1 MARFIGYR
9 VAQSLL
15 VIAGVVLLTFVI
27 VRLVP
32 GDPAVAYAGSRA
44 TAEQLA
50 AVRDK
55 LGLDASLFTQM
66 TRYLADLFRGDL
78 GISIHTR
85 QPVVSDLMQF
95 IPASLELVIFAM
107 LIAVPVG
114 LTVGQFAARHRGKTA
129 DVLMRIASVLAVSF
143 PSFWLGLLLQTTFAS
158 NLGWFPI
165 AGEYTSS
172 LNQSSPLSVWTN
184 ITIVDAAIS
193 GNWPIFLS
201 TAHHLV
207 LPGLVLA
214 AYPAGAIAQLT
225 RAGLTDEL
233 SQDYVRT
240 ARSLGFSSREVVSKF
255 ALRPVMSPV
264 LTLIALIFAYSLVN
278 AFIVESIFNWP
289 GIGRYTTA
297 SIQSL
302 DTPAIAGVTLIVA
315 TVYVLINL
323 IVDIAQA
330 FIDPRVRVQ

>member
-9 VAQSLL
+9 VAQALL

-32 GDPAVAYAGSRA
+32 GDPAIAYAGSRA
-44 TAEQLA
+44 TPEQLA
-50 AVRDK
+50 AAREK
-55 LGLDASLFTQM
+55 LGLDAGLFTQVQ
-66 TRYLADLFRGDL
+66 RYLIDLLSGDL
-78 GISIHTR
+78 GTSIHTR
-85 QPVVSDLMQF
+85 QPVLSDLLQF
-95 IPASLELVIFAM
+95 VPASLELVIFAM
-107 LIAVPVG
+107 LIAAPVG
-114 LTVGQFAARHRGKTA
+114 LAVGQFAARHRGKLA
-129 DVLMRIASVLAVSF
+129 DILMRIASVLAVSF
-143 PSFWLGLLLQTTFAS
+143 PAFWLGLILQTTFAS
-158 NLGWFPI
+158 TLGWFPI

-172 LNQSSPLSVWTN
+172 LNQTSPLTVWTN
-184 ITIVDAAIS
+184 ITIIDAAIT
-193 GNWPIFLS
+193 GNWPIFVS
-201 TAHHLV
+201 TAQHLV

-233 SQDYVRT
+233 GQDYTRT
-240 ARSLGFSSREVVSKF
+240 ARALGFSPREVVGKF
-255 ALRPVMSPV
+255 AMRPVLSPI

-289 GIGRYTTA
+289 GIGRYTTD

-302 DTPAIAGVTLIVA
+302 DTPAIAGVTLVVA
-315 TVYVLINL
+315 TIYVVINL
-323 IVDIAQA
+323 VVDIAQA